1 MRKPI
6 QNIKVIAINK
16 TVKISWN
23 ISSYLFENNDTDEF
37 SNIKIFR
44 REESFVF
51 NEDYEEFFL
60 NMTFSNKCELLFD
73 GHLIPQNNR
82 KFIYQDESA
91 SIGKTYTYWIQTK
104 NTGPIGPFPIKIR
117 DPEVWWSYE
126 KLLSH
131 LTKLKENYPNQV
143 ELSNCGQTSRGL
155 NIPCI
160 RIGHG
165 KCTMGMVGA
174 IHAGESGPE
183 LIIPVLEK
191 LLKLNP
197 EVLKNTQIIAIPS
210 LNIDSREAIAN
221 GTPWYIRTNANG
233 VDLNRNFPAQW
244 NTIEY
249 GYGLDSSEFG
259 SVTYRGTAPLSANE
273 TKAVVSVFENE
284 RPQVVFGYHALAS
297 ISGLPALAS
306 KFGEKMEPYASRCQ
320 FIIENFSKAF
330 YPEPEFTG
338 KILKFSGTS
347 GSLTTWFFEKYKIPA
362 FDFEMG
368 VDKKALEICLYD
380 KTDQKILTEYQNRHY
395 SGVLA
400 LLQIFANESK

>member
-6 QNIKVIAINK
+6 QNVTVIAINK

-23 ISSYLFENNDTDEF
+23 ISSHLFENNNTDEF
-37 SNIKIFR
+37 SNIKIYR

-51 NEDYEEFFL
+51 NEDYDEFFL
-60 NMTFSNKCELLFD
+60 NMTFSEKCLLVFD
-73 GHLIPQNNR
+73 GSLTPLNNR
-82 KFIYQDESA
+82 KFVYQDEST
-91 SIGKTYTYWIQTK
+91 SVGKTYTYWVQTK
-104 NTGPIGPFPIKIR
+104 SSVPIGPYPIKIR

-126 KLLSH
+126 KIMGR
-131 LTKLKENYPNQV
+131 LTNLKANYPNLVQ
-143 ELSNCGQTSRGL
+143 LSVCGQTTRGL

-160 RIGHG
+160 RIGNG
-165 KCTMGMVGA
+165 QCTIGMVGA

-191 LLKLNP
+191 LLKDHSD
-197 EVLKNTQIIAIPS
+197 VIAKTQIIAIPS
-210 LNIDSREAIAN
+210 VNIDSREAEVK
-221 GTPWYIRTNANG
+221 GVPWYIRTNANG

-244 NTIEY
+244 DTIEY

-259 SVTYRGTAPLSANE
+259 SVTFRGPAPLSANE
-273 TKAVVSVFENE
+273 TKAVVSVFEKE

-306 KFGEKMEPYASRCQ
+306 KFGEKIEPYASRCQ
-320 FIIENFSKAF
+320 FIIENFGKAF

-338 KILKFSGTS
+338 KYLKFSGTS
-347 GSLTTWFFEKYKIPA
+347 GSLTTWFFENFKIPA

-368 VDKKALEICLYD
+368 IDKKALEICLYD
-380 KTDQKILTEYQNRHY
+380 KTDQKILAEYQNRHY
-395 SGVLA
+395 RGILS
-400 LLQIFANESK
+400 LLQIFAKESK